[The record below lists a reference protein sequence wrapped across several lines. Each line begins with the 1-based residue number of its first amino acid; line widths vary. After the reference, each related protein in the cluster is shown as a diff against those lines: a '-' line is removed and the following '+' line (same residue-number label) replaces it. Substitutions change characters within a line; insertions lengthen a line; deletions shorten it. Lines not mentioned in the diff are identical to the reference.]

1 VSYGHLLHPKTNLRR
16 HMPLCTG
23 LELLRYCFGYGWVVE
38 VRVRITRVRVRVTG
52 DGYELGLVFR
62 IRIGLKK
69 VANT

>member
-1 VSYGHLLHPKTNLRR
+1 
-16 HMPLCTG
+16 MPLCTG